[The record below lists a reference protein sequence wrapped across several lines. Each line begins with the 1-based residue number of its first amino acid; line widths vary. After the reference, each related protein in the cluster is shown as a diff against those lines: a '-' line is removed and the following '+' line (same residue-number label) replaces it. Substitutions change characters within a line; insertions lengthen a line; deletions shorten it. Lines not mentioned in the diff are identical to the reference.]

1 MPGVPAPA
9 SVPAGRRW
17 AAPLLALLLGVVL
30 VAAYD
35 QALSDRRYPYSG
47 DSASYIDMAVSL
59 RSVGRPLVTPFG
71 LEFPEHEAVPQ
82 PLFPPG
88 FAMLIAAFVPLTGDA
103 ASAALL
109 PSRVAAALLPLLIL
123 VLFRGLASDA
133 ALLGLGGWVLLGP
146 GLREWH
152 YLAYSDVAC
161 LALAVCACGAL
172 LRGLAA
178 GAAGAA
184 ARVRWL
190 LLAGFAAGGCYALRN
205 AALALL
211 ATMAAT
217 LLYEAWRDP
226 SARRAAAAWLAGLVA
241 PLAALFA
248 YNLHTFGAL
257 QPYAMPPSTR
267 PWTVNLGDWAVAQL
281 TDLDLSTRLAAM
293 LTPSVALL
301 LAALLVAGGALLF
314 WRTRDRPD
322 VHRAV
327 TLLGGYAAAG
337 AVLLVASRSR
347 YEWGDTIGSRHALQ
361 YSWALGLVA
370 VLGWRSLAPPRLATV
385 GRILAACLLLAGVA
399 QTVIEVAAARRA
411 GAESWLD
418 LTHDER
424 LMGEVRTLPGDAL
437 IASNAAALFRIG
449 SGRRVRQI
457 DTGGDDPAFAGSL
470 LLLRHAAG
478 RRHGA
483 FLLVCDE
490 WTGGYSACA
499 TPPRSGGPP
508 CRRLRSKEP
517 AVALCEAADE
527 NGLHPG

>member
-1 MPGVPAPA
+1 VPPTTASAP
-9 SVPAGRRW
+9 PGRRL

-30 VAAYD
+30 VAIYD
-35 QALSDRRYPYSG
+35 HALSDRRYPYSA

-59 RSVGRPLVTPFG
+59 RSAGRPLVTPWG
-71 LEFPEHEAVPQ
+71 LEFPAHEAVPQ

-103 ASAALL
+103 VSAALL
-109 PSRVAAALLPLLIL
+109 PSRVAAALLPLLIV

-133 ALLGLGGWVLLGP
+133 ALLGLGAWALLGP

-178 GAAGAA
+178 DAA
-184 ARVRWL
+184 AVRARWL
-190 LLAGFAAGGCYALRN
+190 LLAGLAAGGCYALRN

-217 LLYEAWRDP
+217 LLYEAWRER
-226 SARRAAAAWLAGLVA
+226 ATRRAAAACLAGLTV
-241 PLAALFA
+241 PLAALLA
-248 YNLHTFGAL
+248 YNLRTFGAL

-267 PWTVNLGDWAVAQL
+267 SWTANLGDWAVAQL
-281 TDLDLSTRLAAM
+281 TDLDVTTRLAVG
-293 LTPSVALL
+293 LTPPVALM

-314 WRTRDRPD
+314 WQTHGRPD
-322 VHRAV
+322 THRAV
-327 TLLGGYAAAG
+327 ALLGGYAVAG
-337 AVLLVASRSR
+337 AVLLVVSRSR

-370 VLGWRSLAPPRLATV
+370 VLSWRTLAPARWCAL
-385 GRILAACLLLAGVA
+385 GRGAAGCLLLAGAAAAVA
-399 QTVIEVAAARRA
+399 DVVAARRA

-418 LTHDER
+418 LAHDSALLAGLR
-424 LMGEVRTLPGDAL
+424 ALPADAL

-449 SGRRVRQI
+449 TDRRVRQI
-457 DTGGDDPAFAGSL
+457 DTGGDDAAFAGSL

-478 RRHGA
+478 RRRGI
-483 FLLVCDE
+483 FVLVCDGA
-490 WTGGYSACA
+490 TGDFSACA
-499 TPPRSGGPP
+499 TPPRAAGPP
-508 CRRLRSKEP
+508 CRRVRSAPP
-517 AVALCEAADE
+517 AVWVCEAADE
-527 NGLHPG
+527 DGLHPG